1 MSFDFLVEGSCDGLL
16 KNPLAEPMYRV
27 IKRKSTFQKF
37 ALECEWE
44 IYQRPTPLQLRG
56 MGVKS
61 G

>member
-44 IYQRPTPLQLRG
+44 IY
-56 MGVKS
+56 
-61 G
+61 